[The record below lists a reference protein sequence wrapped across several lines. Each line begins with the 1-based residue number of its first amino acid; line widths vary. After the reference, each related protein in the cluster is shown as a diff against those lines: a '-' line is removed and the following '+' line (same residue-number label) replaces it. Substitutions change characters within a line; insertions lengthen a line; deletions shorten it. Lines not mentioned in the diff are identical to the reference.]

1 MITHVVF
8 DFDGTL
14 ANSLD
19 VAIALYNEI
28 AEKKRYGKMT
38 ADILPELREM
48 TVRERCKRLGV
59 PLYMLPWMGVRI
71 GRSFRSAMQS
81 IEFNEG
87 VPELLKELR
96 SRGLELL
103 ILSSNDE
110 ENIRAFLKRHS
121 AEEWVKDLYCGGGVF
136 GKARRLRALL
146 KRTGLRPEQIVY
158 VGDEHRDV
166 VACKQV
172 GVRVIA
178 VRWGADAEELL
189 KQAGPDYI
197 AEHPAEV
204 AECLG
209 RWSEPAPAA
218 HP

>member
-14 ANSLD
+14 ANSLH
-19 VAIALYNEI
+19 VAISLYNEI

-38 ADILPELREM
+38 ADNLAELRGM
-48 TVRERCKRLGV
+48 TVRERCRRLGV
-59 PLYMLPWMGVRI
+59 PIYMLPWLGVRI
-71 GRSFRSAMQS
+71 GRSFRSAIQS

-103 ILSSNDE
+103 ILSTNDE

-136 GKARRLRALL
+136 GKARRLRALM
-146 KRTGLRPEQIVY
+146 KRQGLRPDQLVY

-166 VACKQV
+166 VACKEV
-172 GVRVIA
+172 GVKAIA
-178 VRWGADAEELL
+178 VRWGADTEDLL
-189 KQAGPDYI
+189 KQARPDYI
-197 AEHPAEV
+197 AERPVEV

-209 RWSEPAPAA
+209 RWSTPTPAA
-218 HP
+218 R